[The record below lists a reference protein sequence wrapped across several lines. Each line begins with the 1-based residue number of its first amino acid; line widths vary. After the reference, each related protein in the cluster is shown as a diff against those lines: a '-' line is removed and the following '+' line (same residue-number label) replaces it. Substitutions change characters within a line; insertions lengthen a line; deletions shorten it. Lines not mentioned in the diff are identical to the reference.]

1 MFSDEHAP
9 ANLGDGPVQVRFRLA
24 AEDPGSSVYDLVVH
38 DPAVLSEGN
47 AIGIVSKR
55 GGNTLSN
62 IDSII
67 ERGHHTPRNIAK
79 PNVTRV
85 WFASV

>member
-24 AEDPGSSVYDLVVH
+24 AEDHGSSVYDLVVH
-38 DPAVLSEGN
+38 DLAVLSEGN
-47 AIGIVSKR
+47 AVGVISKS

-62 IDSII
+62 MDFVIK
-67 ERGHHTPRNIAK
+67 RAHHTPKNYG
-79 PNVTRV
+79 
-85 WFASV
+85 